1 MVNYDTAAEDSSLVV
16 GSTTAE
22 KPLGQLMGD
31 VVSEMGTLVR
41 QEIALAKVETKEEL
55 TKAGK
60 VAGMF
65 GGAAVAGH
73 MALLFLSLALAWLL
87 GQAINR
93 AAAFAIV
100 GILYALA
107 AGLLALTARTQA
119 QSINPVPEQTVE
131 TLKEDVQWA
140 KAQKS

>member
-1 MVNYDTAAEDSSLVV
+1 
-16 GSTTAE
+16 
-22 KPLGQLMGD
+22 MGE

-55 TKAGK
+55 TKAAK
-60 VAGMF
+60 AAGMF
-65 GGAAVAGH
+65 GAAAVAGH
-73 MALLFLSLALAWLL
+73 SALLFLSLGLAWLL
-87 GQAINR
+87 SQAFNR

-100 GILYALA
+100 GILYAVA
-107 AGLLALTARTQA
+107 AGLLVRTAQIQMKT
-119 QSINPVPEQTVE
+119 INPVPQQTVE